1 MNMCYED
8 ETEDYYEML
17 DKQSEE
23 DELISFIVAL
33 VEYSAELEEQV
44 VDLRRSVNQLSDK
57 ERLPFPDLEGD
68 IYQVFDDYSAYRK
81 YRSLIEERIE
91 WNKNHPVS
99 EIMKWQQQH
108 QPILTLNFTGRKH
121 IRYSLRAV
129 PGLYGTALR

>member
-1 MNMCYED
+1 MHMCYED

-99 EIMKWQQQH
+99 EIMKWQ
-108 QPILTLNFTGRKH
+108 
-121 IRYSLRAV
+121 
-129 PGLYGTALR
+129 

>member
-44 VDLRRSVNQLSDK
+44 IDLRRMVNQLSNK

-81 YRSLIEERIE
+81 YQGLIEERIE
-91 WNKNHPVS
+91 WNKNHPIS
-99 EIMKWQQQH
+99 EIMKW
-108 QPILTLNFTGRKH
+108 L
-121 IRYSLRAV
+121 
-129 PGLYGTALR
+129 

>member
-44 VDLRRSVNQLSDK
+44 VNVRRSVNQLSD
-57 ERLPFPDLEGD
+57 
-68 IYQVFDDYSAYRK
+68 
-81 YRSLIEERIE
+81 
-91 WNKNHPVS
+91 
-99 EIMKWQQQH
+99 
-108 QPILTLNFTGRKH
+108 
-121 IRYSLRAV
+121 
-129 PGLYGTALR
+129 

>member
-57 ERLPFPDLEGD
+57 ERLPFPD
-68 IYQVFDDYSAYRK
+68 
-81 YRSLIEERIE
+81 
-91 WNKNHPVS
+91 
-99 EIMKWQQQH
+99 
-108 QPILTLNFTGRKH
+108 
-121 IRYSLRAV
+121 
-129 PGLYGTALR
+129 

>member
-68 IYQVFDDYSAYRK
+68 S
-81 YRSLIEERIE
+81 
-91 WNKNHPVS
+91 
-99 EIMKWQQQH
+99 
-108 QPILTLNFTGRKH
+108 
-121 IRYSLRAV
+121 
-129 PGLYGTALR
+129 